1 MKKQKW
7 FPIVLSCI
15 CMLLNLFVLFPVEV
29 EASTYVSTQYGVY
42 SKYDTITFSYSGANP
57 SNKDWI
63 GIYKDGTPTDG
74 AHLLAFRY
82 AGSSQGTV
90 SFTYSDFVN
99 YRYSPQKGLPLARG
113 KYKAYLFRN
122 DGYSYSGTPCTFWI
136 EGDDPTMSFDVL
148 SDFHAN
154 NSNTYN
160 ANGKITDA
168 LTDLLSYSVK
178 SKAVIVNGDA
188 VDGFFCYEELQKAIS
203 RVPEDS
209 KNGYLPDM
217 YFNLGNHEFF
227 TYPNEK
233 YTWSQEG
240 KLEEFKSKIAEI
252 NLQGNNTYT
261 YDDFGNT
268 TYFKMEKGNCHFV
281 FLAAQGYPKNGER
294 AYISDEQVQWAYTQ
308 VYRLAKNYPNDPI
321 FVFVHEPFYNTVGG
335 SIKQYMDNDSTLRWY
350 LNKFPTVTVFT
361 SHSHDDINSSNW
373 VYQEQKASA
382 GSGIGMTLFN
392 TASVG
397 DVWKNNQDYGSQTD
411 SQGLHVDVYDDSI
424 VVRARDFANKRWIKE
439 YKIDLNA
446 KRASLANSNIG

>member
-1 MKKQKW
+1 MKK
-7 FPIVLSCI
+7 FLVILGVL
-15 CMLLNLFVLFPVEV
+15 MLACLGTILFNVTDDIAF
-29 EASTYVSTQYGVY
+29 AT
-42 SKYDTITFSYSGANP
+42 
-57 SNKDWI
+57 
-63 GIYKDGTPTDG
+63 DGTIQTDCSVITQTDTPNG
-74 AHLLAFRY
+74 INIHNYVNEFYQMTESHCLIDEAI
-82 AGSSQGTV
+82 SSGTLFFNNCSSGDNSGTKV
-90 SFTYSDFVN
+90 YFN
-99 YRYSPQKGLPLARG
+99 ARG
-113 KYKAYLFRN
+113 DDNIVKIIPKAY
-122 DGYSYSGTPCTFWI
+122 
-136 EGDDPTMSFDVL
+136 
-148 SDFHAN
+148 
-154 NSNTYN
+154 
-160 ANGKITDA
+160 
-168 LTDLLSYSVK
+168 
-178 SKAVIVNGDA
+178 
-188 VDGFFCYEELQKAIS
+188 
-203 RVPEDS
+203 
-209 KNGYLPDM
+209 
-217 YFNLGNHEFF
+217 F